1 MKAEDPDHHPTPV
14 VSCENCVRSIPASS
28 LETKDREVG
37 ALLSELRCFCMCT
50 RCVLVASQ
58 APSSDTN
65 CCANKTPNH

>member
-37 ALLSELRCFCMCT
+37 ALLSELRCFCMYVYSVRPGSVSGT
-50 RCVLVASQ
+50 QL
-58 APSSDTN
+58 
-65 CCANKTPNH
+65 